1 MSGQRLSTGMAFTDS
16 TLSPLRPNPIWVE
29 LLFFG
34 QRRWKRSPF
43 GKIAERTT
51 LKGLPVSLPA
61 VGKENTK
68 MEGRRNAN

>member
-1 MSGQRLSTGMAFTDS
+1 MNGQALSTGMAFADS
-16 TLSPLRPNPIWVE
+16 TLSPLRPYPIWVE
-29 LLFFG
+29 LLVFG

-51 LKGLPVSLPA
+51 LKDLPVSLPA

-68 MEGRRNAN
+68 MEGR